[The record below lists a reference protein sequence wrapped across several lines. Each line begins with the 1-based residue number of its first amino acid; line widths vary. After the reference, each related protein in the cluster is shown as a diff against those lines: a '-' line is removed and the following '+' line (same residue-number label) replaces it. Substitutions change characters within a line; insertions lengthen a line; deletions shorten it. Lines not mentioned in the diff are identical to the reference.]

1 MTSDSSDEPWVL
13 VTNDDG
19 PDSPALIPLL
29 KELSRSMR
37 VRGLVP
43 YREYSWSAKTLSRH
57 GTLHVSR
64 VAEGDF
70 ELSTLTG
77 SPADCANLGVHH
89 LAATKPSLVI
99 SGVNMGSNAGLSFLL
114 SSGTVGATIEAA
126 LCGVPAVAFS
136 MQLSAH
142 VYKQWR
148 SERRLEAMDHL
159 WTTAATISA
168 QISEEV
174 LRSGLPHRASL
185 LTVNMPETCEVST
198 PRRFG
203 RLTPTTYGSFFK
215 QLEEGAFDHQYNGY
229 RVLDEDG
236 RGDIELLEN
245 GEVSL
250 TAIRLDLDA
259 GAISDGDRRRFER
272 PLTEQPRES

>member
-29 KELSRSMR
+29 TELSQSMR

-43 YREYSWSAKTLSRH
+43 SREYSWSAKTLTRH

-64 VAEGDF
+64 VTECDF

-89 LAATKPSLVI
+89 LAANKPALVI
-99 SGVNMGSNAGLSFLL
+99 SGVNMGSNAGLSFLI
-114 SSGTVGATIEAA
+114 SSGTVGAAIEAA

-148 SERRLEAMDHL
+148 SERRLEAMDNL

-185 LTVNMPETCEVST
+185 LTVNMPETCEAST

-215 QLEEGAFDHQYNGY
+215 QLEEGAFNHQYDGY